1 MLALF
6 RAERVVHAAIGANDA
21 NVVITLL
28 FATEHQPTQLPAVES
43 RFKNEG
49 FSLAKRFN
57 LYTYDDEGSSIGENM
72 ARKGSV
78 KRMNSASEPE
88 LPMLKGEPAPD
99 RWRRSQ
105 DHFTTMTELIRQELD
120 DETQLVEERWKTWS
134 KQRLLVAGVSLFD
147 LKARTQGRF
156 FGEDIVVFEAQDK
169 GRLPDHRFSHG
180 DIVLISR
187 SRPWGEKVVEGVVL
201 DRGPTRL
208 RVVVSER
215 PRDVRKGGWRLDR
228 GANRVAHDRMH
239 QALTAFHSTEGD
251 GGTVLRELL
260 LGNVLDINQSAE
272 LSPDIRGK
280 RQLRGPRPS
289 PSNLNASQQAAIE
302 SALSQRLT
310 LIQGPPGT
318 GKTTTATHLLHHFAQ
333 QGSGPLLATAES
345 NVAVDNLLEGL
356 LDLGVK
362 ALRIGRPVKVREHLR
377 SATLDALLENHP
389 MQEELAFL
397 QDEQRELRRSLP
409 SLKGKEK
416 GLMHR
421 DISINQKEIRRMEN
435 VMTASVLDEA
445 EVICAT
451 TIGCGHRLLESRK
464 FPIVLMDEATQATE
478 PSALVPIVK
487 GCRQLV
493 LVGDHQQLPPTVL
506 SRRAE
511 KGGLNRSLFDRL
523 IACGLRSNLLTT
535 QYRMHPI
542 LREFPSAR
550 FYENR
555 LEDGC
560 TADQRP
566 PPAGF
571 LWPDWDRPMA
581 FVPVEGVE
589 EADEE
594 GKSRSNRDE
603 AAKVLGV
610 VNDLLA
616 IGDLQPHDIG
626 VISPYNGQ
634 VRELTRLF
642 EMAGGREPGQPY
654 AGLEIKSVDGYQGR
668 EKEVIVF
675 STVRANDRGE
685 VGFLADYR
693 RLNVAIT
700 RAKRGLIL
708 LGHPTTLRHDG
719 TWRSYLDWVEEHQLF
734 AWHVTHSS

>member
-21 NVVITLL
+21 NVVIALL

-134 KQRLLVAGVSLFD
+134 KQRLLTAGVSLFD

-156 FGEDIVVFEAQDK
+156 FGEDIVVFEAQDR

-208 RVVVSER
+208 RVVVGER

>member
-1 MLALF
+1 M
-6 RAERVVHAAIGANDA
+6 
-21 NVVITLL
+21 
-28 FATEHQPTQLPAVES
+28 PAVEFG
-43 RFKNEG
+43 FKNAG
-49 FSLAKRFN
+49 FPLTEFIKPHP
-57 LYTYDDEGSSIGENM
+57 YDDEGEKVGQGM
-72 ARKGSV
+72 GRKGSV
-78 KRMNSASEPE
+78 KRMNSAAEPE
-88 LPMLKGEPAPD
+88 VPIARDEPMPD

-105 DHFTTMTELIRQELD
+105 DHFIRMTDLIHQELE
-120 DETQLVEERWKTWS
+120 DETQAVEERWKTWT
-134 KQRLLVAGVSLFD
+134 KQRLLLAGLTLFD
-147 LKARTQGRF
+147 MRARIQGRF
-156 FGEDIVVFEAQDK
+156 FGEDIVVFEAQDG
-169 GRLPDHRFSHG
+169 GRLPEHRFTHG

-215 PRDVRKGGWRLDR
+215 PKEVRKGAWRLDR

-239 QALTAFHSTEGD
+239 EALIAFHSTEGD
-251 GGTVLRELL
+251 GGTVLRDLI
-260 LGNVLDINQSAE
+260 LGNVLDMNDSAA
-272 LSPDIRGK
+272 LPPDIRG
-280 RQLRGPRPS
+280 RRTLRGPP
-289 PSNLNASQQAAIE
+289 PALHGLNDSQNKAIE
-302 SALSQRLT
+302 MALERRMT

-318 GKTTTATHLLHHFAQ
+318 GKTTTATHLLHVLAQ
-333 QGSGPLLATAES
+333 RGSGPILATAES

-362 ALRIGRPVKVREHLR
+362 ALRVGRPVKVREALR
-377 SATLDALLENHP
+377 SATLDAVLEHHP
-389 MQEELAFL
+389 KQEELAFL
-397 QDEQRELRRSLP
+397 QDEQRELRKALP
-409 SLKGKEK
+409 SLKGREK

-421 DISINQKEIRRMEN
+421 DINTNQKEIRRLEDE
-435 VMTASVLDEA
+435 MTASVLDEA

-451 TIGCGHRLLESRK
+451 TIGAGHRLLTSRK

-511 KGGLNRSLFDRL
+511 EGGLNRSLFDRL
-523 IACGLRSNLLTT
+523 LACGLSSVMLTT

-550 FYENR
+550 FYDNR
-555 LEDGC
+555 LDDGC
-560 TADQRP
+560 TREQRP

-589 EADEE
+589 ETDEE

-603 AAKVLGV
+603 AAKVLSV
-610 VNDLLA
+610 VIDLLA
-616 IGDLQPHDIG
+616 PGDLQPDDIG

-634 VRELTRLF
+634 VSELVQLF
-642 EMAGGREPGQPY
+642 DQAGGREAGERF

-685 VGFLADYR
+685 VGFLADHR

-700 RAKRGLIL
+700 RAKRGLIV

-719 TWRSYLDWVEEHQLF
+719 NWRSYLDWVDEHHLF
-734 AWHVTHSS
+734 AWHVTHSG

>member
-6 RAERVVHAAIGANDA
+6 RAERIVHAAIGANDA

-57 LYTYDDEGSSIGENM
+57 LHTYDDEGSSIGENM

-78 KRMNSASEPE
+78 KRMNSANEPE

-734 AWHVTHSS
+734 AWHVTHTS

>member
-6 RAERVVHAAIGANDA
+6 RAERVVHTAIGANDA
-21 NVVITLL
+21 NVVIALL

-57 LYTYDDEGSSIGENM
+57 LHTYDDEGSSIGENM

-78 KRMNSASEPE
+78 KRMNSANDPE

-134 KQRLLVAGVSLFD
+134 KQRLLSAGVSLFD

-156 FGEDIVVFEAQDK
+156 FGEDIVVFEAQDR

-208 RVVVSER
+208 RVVAGER

-239 QALTAFHSTEGD
+239 QALTSFHSTEGD

-581 FVPVEGVE
+581 FVPVDGVE

-616 IGDLQPHDIG
+616 IGDLQPNDIG

>member
-6 RAERVVHAAIGANDA
+6 RAERVVHTAIGANDA
-21 NVVITLL
+21 NVVIALL

-57 LYTYDDEGSSIGENM
+57 LHTYDDEGSSIGENM

-78 KRMNSASEPE
+78 KRMNSANDPE

-134 KQRLLVAGVSLFD
+134 KQRLLSAGVSLFD

-156 FGEDIVVFEAQDK
+156 FGEDIVVFEAQDR

-208 RVVVSER
+208 RVVAGER

-239 QALTAFHSTEGD
+239 QALTSFHSTEGD

-280 RQLRGPRPS
+280 LQLRGPRPS

-581 FVPVEGVE
+581 FVPVDGVE

-603 AAKVLGV
+603 AAKVLSV

-616 IGDLQPHDIG
+616 IGDLQPNDIG

>member
-1 MLALF
+1 M
-6 RAERVVHAAIGANDA
+6 G
-21 NVVITLL
+21 
-28 FATEHQPTQLPAVES
+28 
-43 RFKNEG
+43 
-49 FSLAKRFN
+49 
-57 LYTYDDEGSSIGENM
+57 
-72 ARKGSV
+72 RKGSV
-78 KRMNSASEPE
+78 KRMNNAAPPE
-88 LPMLKGEPAPD
+88 LPELKDEAMPD

-105 DHFTTMTELIRQELD
+105 DHFNRFTALIRQELD
-120 DETQLVEERWKTWS
+120 DETKQVEERWKTWT
-134 KQRLLVAGVSLFD
+134 KQRLLLAGLALFD
-147 LKARTQGRF
+147 LSARAQGRF
-156 FGEDIVVFEAQDK
+156 FGEDIIVFEAQDG
-169 GRLPDHRFSHG
+169 GRLPEHRFSPG

-201 DRGPTRL
+201 DRGPTRI
-208 RVVVSER
+208 RIVVGER

-239 QALTAFHSTEGD
+239 EALIAFHSTEGD

-260 LGNVLDINQSAE
+260 LGNVLDINDSAA
-272 LSPDIRGK
+272 LPPDIRG
-280 RQLRGPRPS
+280 RPMQRGPRPS
-289 PSNLNASQQAAIE
+289 LEHLNASQQSAIE
-302 SALSQRLT
+302 QALARRMT

-318 GKTTTATHLLHHFAQ
+318 GKTTTATHLLHTMVQ
-333 QGSGPLLATAES
+333 LGTGPILATAES

-362 ALRIGRPVKVREHLR
+362 ALRIGRPVKVREALR
-377 SATLDALLENHP
+377 SATLDAVLEDHP

-397 QDEQRELRRSLP
+397 QDEQRELRKALP

-421 DISINQKEIRRMEN
+421 DINHNQKEIRRLEDT
-435 VMTASVLDEA
+435 MTASVLDEA

-451 TIGCGHRLLESRK
+451 TIGCGHRLLESRR
-464 FPIVLMDEATQATE
+464 FPVVLMDEATQATE
-478 PSALVPIVK
+478 PSALVPLVK

-506 SRRAE
+506 SRDAE

-523 IACGLRSNLLTT
+523 IACGLTSTMLTT

-542 LREFPSAR
+542 MREFPSAR
-550 FYENR
+550 FYDNR

-560 TADQRP
+560 TPEQRP

-581 FVPVEGVE
+581 FVPVSGVE
-589 EADEE
+589 ETDEE

-603 AAKVLGV
+603 AALVLTI
-610 VNDLLA
+610 VNDLLMA
-616 IGDLQPHDIG
+616 GDVEPEDIG
-626 VISPYNGQ
+626 VVTPYNGQ
-634 VRELTRLF
+634 VRALTNLF
-642 EMAGGREPGQPY
+642 DQAGGREPGQPY

-668 EKEVIVF
+668 EKDIIVF
-675 STVRANDRGE
+675 STVRANDEGE

-700 RAKRGLIL
+700 RAKRGLVI
-708 LGHPTTLRHDG
+708 LGHPATLRHDP
-719 TWRSYLDWVEEHQLF
+719 TWRSYLDWVEESQLY
-734 AWHVTHSS
+734 AWHITHQA

>member
-1 MLALF
+1 M
-6 RAERVVHAAIGANDA
+6 G
-21 NVVITLL
+21 
-28 FATEHQPTQLPAVES
+28 
-43 RFKNEG
+43 
-49 FSLAKRFN
+49 
-57 LYTYDDEGSSIGENM
+57 
-72 ARKGSV
+72 RKGSV
-78 KRMNSASEPE
+78 KRMNNAAPFELPE
-88 LPMLKGEPAPD
+88 LKDEAMPD

-105 DHFTTMTELIRQELD
+105 DHFNRFTALIRQELD
-120 DETQLVEERWKTWS
+120 DETKQVEERWKTWT
-134 KQRLLVAGVSLFD
+134 KQRLLLAGLALFD
-147 LKARTQGRF
+147 LSARAQGRF
-156 FGEDIVVFEAQDK
+156 FGEDIIVFEAQDG
-169 GRLPDHRFSHG
+169 GRLPEHRFSPG

-201 DRGPTRL
+201 DRGPTRI
-208 RVVVSER
+208 RIVVGER

-239 QALTAFHSTEGD
+239 EALIAFHSTEGD

-260 LGNVLDINQSAE
+260 LGNVLDINDSAA
-272 LSPDIRGK
+272 LPPDIRG
-280 RQLRGPRPS
+280 RPMQRGPRPS
-289 PSNLNASQQAAIE
+289 LEHLNASQQSAIE
-302 SALSQRLT
+302 QALARRMT

-318 GKTTTATHLLHHFAQ
+318 GKTTTATHLLHTMVQ
-333 QGSGPLLATAES
+333 LGTGPILATAES

-362 ALRIGRPVKVREHLR
+362 ALRIGRPVKVREALR
-377 SATLDALLENHP
+377 SATLDAVLEDHP

-397 QDEQRELRRSLP
+397 QDEQRELRKALP

-421 DISINQKEIRRMEN
+421 DINHNQKEIRRLEDT
-435 VMTASVLDEA
+435 MTASVLDEA

-451 TIGCGHRLLESRK
+451 TIGCGHRLLESRR
-464 FPIVLMDEATQATE
+464 FPVVLMDEATQATE
-478 PSALVPIVK
+478 PSALVPLVK

-506 SRRAE
+506 SRDAE

-523 IACGLRSNLLTT
+523 IACGLASTMLTT

-542 LREFPSAR
+542 MREFPSAR
-550 FYENR
+550 FYDNR

-560 TADQRP
+560 TPEQRP

-581 FVPVEGVE
+581 FVPVSGVE
-589 EADEE
+589 ETDEE

-603 AAKVLGV
+603 AALVLTI
-610 VNDLLA
+610 VNDLLMA
-616 IGDLQPHDIG
+616 GDVEPEDIG
-626 VISPYNGQ
+626 VVTPYNGQ
-634 VRELTRLF
+634 VRALTNLF
-642 EMAGGREPGQPY
+642 DQAGGREPGQPY

-668 EKEVIVF
+668 EKDVIVF
-675 STVRANDRGE
+675 STVRANDEGE

-700 RAKRGLIL
+700 RAKRGLVI
-708 LGHPTTLRHDG
+708 LGHPATLRHDP
-719 TWRSYLDWVEEHQLF
+719 TWRSYLDWVEESQLY
-734 AWHVTHSS
+734 AWHITHQA